1 MDNLVENNVV
11 DITPENFQQVILQ
24 QSQEKLVL
32 VDFWAQWCE
41 PCKDLM
47 PMLEKIAS
55 EYKNEMILARVDCEA
70 QQEIAAQ
77 FGIRNLPTVMVVQA
91 GQPVDGF
98 AGMQSESQIREML
111 AKYLP
116 QPGDAEMQQA
126 AQFIQQSDYQSA
138 FPLAKQAV
146 DLNADNIDAKY
157 LYIDCLI
164 ETGSVA
170 QAKAELETI
179 RLVDQDQRYQTLTG
193 KVELAEQAADS
204 PELRELQAAVEKNPD
219 DLQLKIDLAIQ
230 LQQAHKVDEAL
241 PLLHEVLLTDLNFG
255 EAKKVMLD
263 MINALADG
271 DPQKSLYRRK
281 VYSLL
286 Y

>member
-126 AQFIQQSDYQSA
+126 AQFVQQGDYQSA

-146 DLNADNIDAKY
+146 DLNAENIDAKY

-193 KVELAEQAADS
+193 KVELA
-204 PELRELQAAVEKNPD
+204 
-219 DLQLKIDLAIQ
+219 
-230 LQQAHKVDEAL
+230 
-241 PLLHEVLLTDLNFG
+241 
-255 EAKKVMLD
+255 
-263 MINALADG
+263 
-271 DPQKSLYRRK
+271 
-281 VYSLL
+281 
-286 Y
+286 

>member
-1 MDNLVENNVV
+1 MDTFGQTNVV

-32 VDFWAQWCE
+32 VDFWASWCE

-47 PMLEKIAS
+47 PMLEKIAG
-55 EYKNEMILARVDCEA
+55 EYTEHMILARVDCEA

-77 FGIRNLPTVMVVQA
+77 FGIRNLPTVMVVQN

-98 AGMQSESQIREML
+98 AGMQGEAQIREML
-111 AKYLP
+111 SKYLP
-116 QPGDAEMQQA
+116 QPGDAELQQA
-126 AQFIQQSDYQSA
+126 LQLVQAGDYQQA

-146 DLNADNIDAKY
+146 DVNPDNIDARY
-157 LYIDCLI
+157 TYIDCLI
-164 ETGSVA
+164 ETGSLA
-170 QAKAELETI
+170 QAKSELSEI
-179 RLVDQDQRYQTLTG
+179 RMVDQDQRYQALNG
-193 KVELAEQAADS
+193 KIELAEQAADS
-204 PELRELQAAVEKNPD
+204 PELRQLEEAVAANPD
-219 DLQLKIDLAIQ
+219 DLQLKIDLAVQ

-241 PLLHEVLLTDLNFG
+241 PLLHKVLLTDLNFG
-255 EAKKVMLD
+255 DGKKVMLD
-263 MINALADG
+263 MINALPDG